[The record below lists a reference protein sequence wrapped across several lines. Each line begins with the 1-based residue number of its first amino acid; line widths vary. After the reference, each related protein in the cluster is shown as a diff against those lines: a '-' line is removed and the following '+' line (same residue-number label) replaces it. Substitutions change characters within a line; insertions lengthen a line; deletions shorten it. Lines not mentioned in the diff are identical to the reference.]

1 MCVCVC
7 VYVCVCECV
16 SACPHPTAPQP
27 PHASARLT
35 CGRARYI
42 PSDPNRT
49 KHMGSDGTR
58 AQARAEVAVAA
69 PMKLPRQ
76 EGFMVDRDKD
86 GGIDEQ
92 RMAAHRLTAARDQT
106 VTRKDEITEEAKLAH
121 KQTVVLVL
129 QRLPLLADCV
139 CAHVCMDVCV
149 YTYVYVPMP
158 VYMYMGLCTCMCI
171 CTCECIL
178 THTHTHTHTL
188 EHKQVVLEGPGK
200 LEDTDYDELD
210 LRPSELA
217 LKIKEKRGAYAVP
230 KDQGQ
235 NEGRDA
241 RPIPQELQLKP
252 PVFARQKGSG
262 EDKMRSAYY

>member
-1 MCVCVC
+1 MHMHNFQQRSGGCVRACARVAFVTVCMLVCMHVCWYVCVLYVCVCVCMCVCVC
-7 VYVCVCECV
+7 ENVCVHV
-16 SACPHPTAPQP
+16 LIRP
-27 PHASARLT
+27 PRSRHAAARLT

-129 QRLPLLADCV
+129 QRMPSRSRPAYACLCACIYV
-139 CAHVCMDVCV
+139 CIH
-149 YTYVYVPMP
+149 
-158 VYMYMGLCTCMCI
+158 VYMYICLCMPMSMY
-171 CTCECIL
+171 
-178 THTHTHTHTL
+178 
-188 EHKQVVLEGPGK
+188 V
-200 LEDTDYDELD
+200 Y
-210 LRPSELA
+210 
-217 LKIKEKRGAYAVP
+217 
-230 KDQGQ
+230 
-235 NEGRDA
+235 
-241 RPIPQELQLKP
+241 
-252 PVFARQKGSG
+252 
-262 EDKMRSAYY
+262 M